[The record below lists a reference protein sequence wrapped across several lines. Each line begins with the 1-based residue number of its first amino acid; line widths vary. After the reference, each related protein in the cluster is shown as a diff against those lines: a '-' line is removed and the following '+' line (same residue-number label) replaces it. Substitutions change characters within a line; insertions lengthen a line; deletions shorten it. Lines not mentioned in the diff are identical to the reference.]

1 MSDIIELPLP
11 PLSDREHSPILT
23 NTPVTVFF
31 INGRRI
37 DGKLRAFN
45 VEDSTIRI
53 IKGHDREETEILM
66 HDIKAMH
73 LSSPLQWVQD
83 QSLLKSKKGGIKA
96 DAGEQEFLITFKDQ
110 TKLHGKTYGTR
121 VDKNGLHLFK
131 EHNSNLYLKQYVH
144 IFIPRSSIEN
154 NLIGEQ
160 IGEILAKDHDIPRD
174 EIEIAVQEQRAA
186 RAKPLGE
193 FLIENEVVNEEQ
205 LLAALKRQKS
215 MPNLKLGEILVSE
228 SLISEDELDDAL
240 ETQKRNRQKP
250 LGEIL
255 VEKGIISRDQI
266 QQALAK
272 KLGIPFVHIQ
282 EFPVTPDI
290 IREVPAELA
299 FKHKVVPLVVYEG
312 KLVIAIENPLDWNAL
327 DALRFHTGKYIEPV
341 MASAED
347 INWALQFHF
356 SSDDIL
362 NKIDDIDEDIDNDFE
377 AQKYNDSFTFSE
389 DTGVSDNIIVK
400 IANKIILD
408 AHQQGVSDIHIEPNP
423 GKSKVV
429 VRFRKDGSMHVYHT
443 FPPQYRNALISR
455 IKVMA
460 RLDISERR
468 KPQDGKI
475 SFKKFG
481 PANIELRIATLPT
494 ANDLEDVV
502 MRILSSGKNIP
513 VNALGLSINNRDR
526 LIEGISKPYGLFLVC
541 GPTGSGKTTTLHS
554 VLGHLN
560 NSDKKIWTA
569 EDPIEITQPGL
580 RQVQVNPKIGLD
592 FAAAMRA
599 FLRADPDIIMIG
611 EMRDTETAGMGIE
624 ASLTGHL
631 VLSTLHTNSA
641 AESIVRLLDMEMD
654 PFNFADALIGI
665 LAQRLAKTLCPNC
678 KRSYQPDEQELHH
691 LAHEY
696 CKDLLPPDASEE
708 EQQPYIDNI
717 IEEWRKNFANQR
729 GNFILYKPT
738 GCKECNE
745 TGYRGR
751 IGLHELLIATPKIK
765 QMILTRT
772 PAAEIHVEALNAG
785 MRTLKQDGIEKV
797 LQGYL
802 DLPHVRAV
810 CIK

>member
-1 MSDIIELPLP
+1 MTDIIALPLP
-11 PLSDREHSPILT
+11 SLSDRSNSPILT
-23 NTPVTVFF
+23 NSAVTVFY
-31 INGRRI
+31 INGRRV
-37 DGKLRAFN
+37 DGRLKAFN
-45 VEDSTIRI
+45 VEEGTIRI
-53 IKGHDREETEILM
+53 LKTQDKQETEIQM

-73 LSSPLQWVQD
+73 LSTPLQWVQD
-83 QSLLKSKKGGIKA
+83 QSLAKSEKAGIKTPEEA
-96 DAGEQEFLITFKDQ
+96 QEFIITFKDH
-110 TKLHGKTYGTR
+110 TKLRGRTFGTR

-131 EHNSNLYLKQYVH
+131 EHGSNQYLRQYIH
-144 IFIPRSSIEN
+144 IFIPRTSIES
-154 NLIGEQ
+154 NLIGDQ
-160 IGEILAKDHDIPRD
+160 IGEILVKDHNVANE
-174 EIEIAVQEQRAA
+174 EIDVAVKEQQAA

-193 FLIENEVVNEEQ
+193 FLAENKVVNEEQ
-205 LLAALKRQKS
+205 LRLALGRQKS
-215 MPNLKLGEILVSE
+215 MPNLKLGEIL
-228 SLISEDELDDAL
+228 ISEGLITQEDLDDAL
-240 ETQKRNRQKP
+240 EHQKRNRQKP

-255 VEKGIISRDQI
+255 LDKGVVNRDQI

-282 EFPVTPDI
+282 EFKVTPDI
-290 IREVPAELA
+290 INQIPADLA
-299 FKHKVVPLVVYEG
+299 FKHKVVPLSIHAG
-312 KLVIAIENPLDWNAL
+312 KLILAIENPMDWATL
-327 DALRFHTGKYIEPV
+327 DALRFNTNKYIEPV

-347 INWALQFHF
+347 INWALQFHYT
-356 SSDDIL
+356 SDDIL
-362 NKIDDIDEDIDNDFE
+362 HRIDDLEDEEPIDDSDHSDSLSFKEEDV
-377 AQKYNDSFTFSE
+377 
-389 DTGVSDNIIVK
+389 GVSDNIIVK
-400 IANKIILD
+400 IINKIIID
-408 AHQQGVSDIHIEPNP
+408 AYQQGASDIHIEPNP
-423 GKSKVV
+423 GKTKVV
-429 VRFRKDGSMHVYHT
+429 VRFRKDGSLHVYHK
-443 FPPQYRNALISR
+443 FPAQYRNALISR

-481 PANIELRIATLPT
+481 PANVELRVATLPT

-513 VNALGLSINNRDR
+513 INALGLSINNRDR
-526 LIEGISKPYGLFLVC
+526 LLDAISKPYGLFLVC

-560 NSDKKIWTA
+560 NADRKIWTA

-592 FAAAMRA
+592 FATAMRA
-599 FLRADPDIIMIG
+599 FLRADPDIIMVG
-611 EMRDTETAGMGIE
+611 EMRDAETAGMGIE

-641 AESIVRLLDMEMD
+641 AETVVRLLDMDMD
-654 PFNFADALIGI
+654 PFNFADALVGI

-678 KRSYQPDEQELHH
+678 KRSYQPDDEELQH

-696 CKDLLPPDASEE
+696 LKDMLPSHFSEE
-708 EQQPYIDNI
+708 EQQPYIDDLI
-717 IEEWRKNFANQR
+717 GEWRSNYANQR
-729 GNFILYKPT
+729 GALTLYKPT

-751 IGLHELLIATPKIK
+751 IGLHELLIASPKIK
-765 QMILTRT
+765 QQILTRT
-772 PAAEIHVEALNAG
+772 PAAEIHLEALNSG
-785 MRTLKQDGIEKV
+785 MRTLKQDGMEKI

>member
-1 MSDIIELPLP
+1 MTDIIELPLP
-11 PLSDREHSPILT
+11 PLSDRDNSPILT
-23 NTPVTVFF
+23 NSPVTIFY
-31 INGRRI
+31 INGRRVE
-37 DGKLRAFN
+37 GKLKAFN
-45 VEDSTIRI
+45 VEESKIRI
-53 IKGHDREETEILM
+53 QKNLDNQEIEIPM
-66 HDIKAMH
+66 YDIKAMH
-73 LSSPLQWVQD
+73 LSTPLQWVRD
-83 QSLLKSKKGGIKA
+83 MALIKSKKSGIKA
-96 DAGEQEFLITFKDQ
+96 SEELQEFIITFKDR
-110 TKLHGKTYGTR
+110 TKLRGKTYGTR

-131 EHNSNLYLKQYVH
+131 EHGSNQYVHQYIH
-144 IFIPRSSIEN
+144 IFIPRTSIES

-160 IGEILAKDHDIPRD
+160 IGEILIKDHDVP
-174 EIEIAVQEQRAA
+174 EEEVELAVKEQQAS

-193 FLIENEVVNEEQ
+193 MLVENKIVNKEQ
-205 LLAALKRQKS
+205 LLSALHRQKS
-215 MPNLKLGEILVSE
+215 MPNLKLGDILLSE
-228 SLISEDELDDAL
+228 DLISQADLEDAL
-240 ETQKRNRQKP
+240 EHQKRNRQKP

-255 VEKGIISRDQI
+255 VEKGVISRDQV

-282 EFPVTPDI
+282 EFKATPDVI
-290 IREVPAELA
+290 NQIPAELA
-299 FKHKVVPLVVYEG
+299 FKHKVVPLSVHEG
-312 KLVIAIENPLDWNAL
+312 KLIIAIENPMDWTTL
-327 DALRFHTGKYIEPV
+327 DALRFNTSKYIEPV

-347 INWALQFHF
+347 INWALQFHYT
-356 SSDDIL
+356 SDDIL
-362 NKIDDIDEDIDNDFE
+362 HKIDDLEDEEAFADED
-377 AQKYNDSFTFSE
+377 YNDSFSFKNEE
-389 DTGVSDNIIVK
+389 DVSISDNIIVK
-400 IANKIILD
+400 IINKIIVD
-408 AHQQGVSDIHIEPNP
+408 AHQQGASDIHIEPNP
-423 GKSKVV
+423 GKTKTV
-429 VRFRKDGSMHVYHT
+429 VRFRKDGGLYVYHK
-443 FPPQYRNALISR
+443 FPAQYRNALISR

-494 ANDLEDVV
+494 ANELEDVV
-502 MRILSSGKNIP
+502 MRILTSGKHIP
-513 VNALGLSINNRDR
+513 VNAIGLSTNNRDQ
-526 LIEGISKPYGLFLVC
+526 LLDAVSKPYGLFLVC

-560 NSDKKIWTA
+560 NFERKIWTA

-580 RQVQVNPKIGLD
+580 RQVQINAKIGLD

-599 FLRADPDIIMIG
+599 FLRADPDVIMVG

-641 AESIVRLLDMEMD
+641 AESIVRLLDMDMD

-678 KRSYQPDEQELHH
+678 KRSYQPDDSELQH

-696 CKDLLPPDASEE
+696 IKDLLPSHFGEE
-708 EQQPYIDNI
+708 ELQPYMDDL
-717 IEEWRKNFANQR
+717 IEEWRTNYANKR
-729 GNFILYKPT
+729 GNITLYKPT
-738 GCKECNE
+738 GCHDCNE

-772 PAAEIHVEALNAG
+772 PAAEIHFEALNSG
-785 MRTLKQDGIEKV
+785 MRTLKQDGIEKI